1 MFHRSLVVAG
11 GLCLLVVLAPVRPVQ
26 AADPP
31 SAPSPVVVTNFPA
44 VQAVSGRV
52 SLDDPAPQTR
62 FETRKAVVVTASLA
76 DTNHW
81 TEAGAIDCAGF
92 TFVTLSLGG
101 SLKGAGQAGTIG
113 VVLLPDVSDVLEAL
127 RAYGAP
133 QFPLRVD
140 AAVPPAPSGLFSSE
154 SKTFRVAF
162 PRYRVFLYN
171 TTPKSAD
178 AAVYALLSR
187 S

>member
-1 MFHRSLVVAG
+1 MPRRLLLVAG
-11 GLCLLVVLAPVRPVQ
+11 GLSLIAVLAPVRPGL
-26 AADPP
+26 ADPP
-31 SAPSPVVVTNFPA
+31 APPSQVVVTNFPE
-44 VQAVSGRV
+44 VQTVSGRV
-52 SLDDPAPQTR
+52 TISEPIPQTR
-62 FETRKAVVVTASLA
+62 FETRKAVVLTAPLS

-101 SLKGAGQAGTIG
+101 SLKGAGQAGTVG
-113 VVLLPDVSDVLEAL
+113 VVLVPDVADVLEAL
-127 RAYGAP
+127 RTYGVL

-140 AAVPPAPSGLFSSE
+140 AAVPVVPSGLFSSE
-154 SKTFRVAF
+154 SKTFRLAF

-171 TTPKSAD
+171 TTSKSAD
-178 AAVYALLSR
+178 AVVYALLST